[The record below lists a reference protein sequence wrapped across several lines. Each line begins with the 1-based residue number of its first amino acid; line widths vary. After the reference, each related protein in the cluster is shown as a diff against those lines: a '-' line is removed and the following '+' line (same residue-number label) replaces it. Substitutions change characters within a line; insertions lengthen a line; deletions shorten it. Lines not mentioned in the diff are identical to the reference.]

1 MHARLVILLMLTEE
15 EQQFI
20 NWWEQNREKQKKFFK
35 QLAIG
40 LPVGVLFGLAIFI
53 SVASGW
59 YKRAM
64 MTLNTYPSAK
74 SLIIVL
80 IIALLLIVVFIS
92 VFSVKVKWERN
103 EQHYRELLTRK
114 KTDIF

>member
-1 MHARLVILLMLTEE
+1 MLTDEE
-15 EQQFI
+15 EKFMA
-20 NWWEQNREKQKKFFK
+20 WWEQNRDKQKKFFR

-40 LPVGVLFGLAIFI
+40 LPAGVIFALAIFI

-64 MTLNTYPSAK
+64 MTFNADPNVK
-74 SLIIVL
+74 SLLLVL

-92 VFSVKVKWERN
+92 VFSVKVKWERY
-103 EQHYRELLTRK
+103 EQRYRELLSKRGK
-114 KTDIF
+114 